1 MSKGIILS
9 ADATCDIGPELQKE
23 YDVQMFYYHINIGDE
38 SYIDGIEIS
47 PEDLFRAWR
56 ERGILPK
63 TAAVTPEDYRGYFE
77 KWVNDGYDVV
87 HINLG
92 SALSGSHQNCNITAQ
107 ELGHIYPVDGASL
120 STGVALLVVKA
131 GDMIA
136 AGMSAQDIQKE
147 LVAIREKTHAS
158 FILDT
163 LEFMRAGGR
172 CNAVTAFG
180 ANLLKLK
187 PEILVDNKAGAA
199 MSVGKKYRGA
209 IEKVLPA
216 YVKDQLDGRSDLD
229 FDRIFITHSG
239 SPDSDIELVK
249 QEIKKYADFKNI
261 YVTVASGTISAHCG
275 PRTLGILF
283 MEK

>member
-1 MSKGIILS
+1 MNKRIILS
-9 ADATCDIGPELQKE
+9 ADATCDICPELQEK
-23 YDVQMFYYHINIGDE
+23 YDVQLFYYHINIGDE
-38 SYIDGIEIS
+38 SYVDGIEIT
-47 PEDLFRAWR
+47 PEELYKAWR

-63 TAAVTPEDYRGYFE
+63 TAAVTPEDYREYFE
-77 KWVNDGYDVV
+77 KWVDDGYDIV

-92 SALSGSHQNCNITAQ
+92 SALSGSHQNCNIMAQ
-107 ELGHIYPVDGASL
+107 DLGHVYPVDSASL
-120 STGVALLVVKA
+120 STAVALLVVKA
-131 GDMIA
+131 GEMIE

-147 LVAIREKTHAS
+147 LIVMREKTHAS

-187 PEILVDNKAGAA
+187 PEIVVDNKAGAA

-209 IEKVLPA
+209 IEKVLPE
-216 YVKDQLDGRSDLD
+216 YVKDQLNGRSGIDYE
-229 FDRIFITHSG
+229 RIFITHSG
-239 SPDSDIELVK
+239 SPSSDIELVK
-249 QEIKKYADFKNI
+249 QEITKYADFKET

-283 MEK
+283 MDR